1 VTIPDKSS
9 DDLTDEER
17 ALFGAY
23 NIAAELAARCRQLRE
38 MNVSVSRAALDM
50 VVNCLMTELW
60 DRLFTQTEI
69 RDAFTS
75 ALADMNRYAAGEE
88 RR

>member
-1 VTIPDKSS
+1 MPAGSS
-9 DDLTDEER
+9 DDEHTDEER

-23 NIAAELAARCRQLRE
+23 NVAADLAARCRQLQE
-38 MNVSVSRAALDM
+38 MNVSVSEGALDM
-50 VVNCLMTELW
+50 IVKGFMTELW
-60 DRLFTQTEI
+60 DQFFSQTEI
-69 RDAFTS
+69 RNAFTA